1 MCIWQRK
8 YGKLQRN
15 GEKLDQNQKRQNVY
29 SKLYYSVLTKIK
41 NFYWLQNK
49 TVHPWNCLYL
59 HCDPSTSV
67 IIPMYE
73 LHIK

>member
-15 GEKLDQNQKRQNVY
+15 GEKLDQNKKRQNVY

-41 NFYWLQNK
+41 IFYWLRNN
-49 TVHPWNCLYL
+49 TMHPWNCLYL

-67 IIPMYE
+67 PMYE